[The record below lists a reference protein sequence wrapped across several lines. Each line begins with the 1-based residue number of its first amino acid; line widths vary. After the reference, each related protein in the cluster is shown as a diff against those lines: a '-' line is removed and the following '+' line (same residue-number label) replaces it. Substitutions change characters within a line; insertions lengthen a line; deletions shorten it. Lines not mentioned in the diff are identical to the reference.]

1 MHRHELTNEE
11 WARIEPLLPPRR
23 GRRSLKG
30 ERRFISAVY
39 WLTRTGCPWRDLP
52 RRYGKWKT
60 VYNRFNNWSKR
71 GVWQRLFKAVQVEPD
86 PALPRPEE
94 PEAAILDGSIVR
106 AHLDAAGGKGGSNT
120 MLWDTLEEVFRPRFM
135 RSSTSEASPGTSNS
149 ARGSDMK

>member
-11 WARIEPLLPPRR
+11 WKRIEPLLPKPR

-52 RRYGKWKT
+52 RRYGPWKS

-71 GVWQRLFKAVQVEPD
+71 GIWERLFKAVQVDRDPPVPRSVAPPD
-86 PALPRPEE
+86 AS
-94 PEAAILDGSIVR
+94 ILDGSTVR

-120 MLWDTLEEVFRPRFM
+120 TLWDALEEVFRPRFM
-135 RSSTSEASPGTSNS
+135 RSSTHEGDHGTSS
-149 ARGSDMK
+149 

>member
-1 MHRHELTNEE
+1 MHRHELTDRE
-11 WARIEPLLPPRR
+11 WARIAPLLPPAH

-52 RRYGKWKT
+52 RRYGNWKS

-71 GVWQRLFKAVQVEPD
+71 GIWERLFKEVQVEPD
-86 PALPRPEE
+86 PPVARP
-94 PEAAILDGSIVR
+94 PEGSIVDGSIVR

-120 MLWDTLEEVFRPRFM
+120 MLWDTLEEVFRRRYMP
-135 RSSTSEASPGTSNS
+135 SSTQRANRDTSN
-149 ARGSDMK
+149 

>member
-1 MHRHELTNEE
+1 MHRHELTDAE
-11 WARIEPLLPPRR
+11 WSRLEPLLPPRR

-52 RRYGKWKT
+52 RRYGPWKS

-71 GVWQRLFKAVQVEPD
+71 GIWERLFKAVQVDPD
-86 PALPRPEE
+86 PPVARPE
-94 PEAAILDGSIVR
+94 ASILDGSIVR

-120 MLWDTLEEVFRPRFM
+120 TLWDTLEEVFRPRFTP
-135 RSSTSEASPGTSNS
+135 SSIPKRGRGTSS
-149 ARGSDMK
+149 

>member
-1 MHRHELTNEE
+1 MHRHELTDKE

-30 ERRFISAVY
+30 ERRFVSAVY

-52 RRYGKWKT
+52 RRYGKWKS

-71 GVWQRLFKAVQVEPD
+71 GVWERLFKEVQIDPD
-86 PALPRPEE
+86 PAVPREDDSS
-94 PEAAILDGSIVR
+94 ILDGSIVR

-120 MLWDTLEEVFRPRFM
+120 TLWDALEEVFRPRFM
-135 RSSTSEASPGTSNS
+135 PSSTSEDVRGTSNS
-149 ARGSDMK
+149 RRGSATR

>member
-1 MHRHELTNEE
+1 MHRHELTDAE
-11 WARIEPLLPPRR
+11 WSRLEPLLPPRR

-52 RRYGKWKT
+52 RRYGPWKS

-71 GVWQRLFKAVQVEPD
+71 GIWERLFKAVQVDPD
-86 PALPRPEE
+86 PPVKRPE
-94 PEAAILDGSIVR
+94 ASILDGSIVR

-120 MLWDTLEEVFRPRFM
+120 TLWDTLEEAFRPRFTP
-135 RSSTSEASPGTSNS
+135 SSMPKRGRGTSS
-149 ARGSDMK
+149 